1 MDPSNNLQAQKSPL
15 GVKEPDQGQ
24 LYEAFEFAP
33 DNKPIKSLEVLNF
46 SRFVFEDWTLN
57 DEECFSL
64 LRGQSSQINLLKIL
78 YSIKQ
83 YQNACI

>member
-1 MDPSNNLQAQKSPL
+1 MQGFCKSRENEKIKMDPSNNLQAQKSPL

-46 SRFVFEDWTLN
+46 
-57 DEECFSL
+57 
-64 LRGQSSQINLLKIL
+64 
-78 YSIKQ
+78 
-83 YQNACI
+83 